1 MSEIERIV
9 QEALK
14 TDELN
19 LTFEG
24 VKNEVVKLSMEI
36 HGERKGTEWDLHVR
50 LGNGTTW
57 SPERHGDAR
66 GGTLAWDSR
75 SLGRC
80 RAGGH
85 CGGRHRLRVRAGA
98 GATSLDRSEPGVGRA
113 RAA

>member
-14 TDELN
+14 TGELN

-57 SPERHGDAR
+57 SRTELPERELLTTIKGFHGVFAKM
-66 GGTLAWDSR
+66 GT
-75 SLGRC
+75 
-80 RAGGH
+80 
-85 CGGRHRLRVRAGA
+85 
-98 GATSLDRSEPGVGRA
+98 ERA
-113 RAA
+113 RA